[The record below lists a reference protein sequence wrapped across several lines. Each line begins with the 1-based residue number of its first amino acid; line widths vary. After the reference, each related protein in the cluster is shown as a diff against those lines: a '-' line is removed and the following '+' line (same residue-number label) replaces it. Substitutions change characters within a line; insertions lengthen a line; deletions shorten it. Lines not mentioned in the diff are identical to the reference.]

1 MSWRDNLQPASF
13 RGVSF
18 GVDDSDLGAGR
29 RTARHDYPQRD
40 LPYIEDMGRKA
51 REYRVEGHIVGK
63 DYMTARDALL
73 TACEQ
78 SGPGELVHP
87 YYGRLNVICGEVSI
101 RESSRDGGMCTVSM
115 AFTEAGEVAYPSS
128 TDETQQATIDAADN
142 ALAAAKTALT
152 DTVTIPGLPAYVAE
166 GFNGVAG
173 DALSLANE
181 KLASLGPLTEFQSG
195 LSSLQSATSGSVADV
210 SGFADGFADLVN
222 IDVDGTTASLSELI
236 ALADF
241 GDDIA
246 TVPTTTSSREQ
257 QSENQAAM
265 IGYVRQVAAIVA
277 AQVTASTTFDSYDE
291 ATEARSTIANLLDEL
306 SETAG
311 DDLYRVLQELRA
323 AVVQDLSDRA
333 ADLSMVLSHTPNT
346 TLPALAIAWSLYGD
360 IEQADDIISR
370 NGVRHPGFVPGG
382 EELQILSEVS

>member
-18 GVDDSDLGAGR
+18 YVDDSDLGAGR

-51 REYRVEGHIVGK
+51 REYRVDGHIVGA

-142 ALAAAKTALT
+142 ALTAAKTALT
-152 DTVTIPGLPAYVAE
+152 DTVTIPGLPTYVAE
-166 GFNGVAG
+166 GFNSVAG
-173 DALSLANE
+173 DALSLADE
-181 KLASLGPLTEFQSG
+181 KLASLGPLMEFQSG
-195 LSSLQSATSGSVADV
+195 LSSLQSVTSGSVADV

-257 QSENQAAM
+257 QAENQAALV
-265 IGYVRQVAAIVA
+265 GFVRQVAAIAA
-277 AQVTASTTFDSYDE
+277 AQVTAGTTFASYDD
-291 ATEARSTIANLLDEL
+291 ATEARSTIADLLDEL
-306 SETAG
+306 SEYVD
-311 DDLYRVLQELRA
+311 DDLYRELQELRA
-323 AVVQDLSDRA
+323 AVVQDLTERA
-333 ADLSMVLSHTPNT
+333 ADLSRVLTHTPNT
-346 TLPALAIAWSLYGD
+346 TLPSLAIAWSLYGGID
-360 IEQADDIISR
+360 QAEDIIGR
-370 NGVRHPGFVPGG
+370 NNVRHPGFVPGG
-382 EELQILSEVS
+382 EGLQILSEVS